1 MTGHWRITHLLLT
14 HIDQTWCNKLSKYI
28 KTNIEIDIY
37 ENDLNSEKTRR
48 NQYELNMLEG
58 NQYGGKKVFDV
69 KLNELGKT
77 EHDGHFIL
85 ISSQPVFALSP

>member
-1 MTGHWRITHLLLT
+1 LT
-14 HIDQTWCNKLSKYI
+14 HIDQTWCNKLSKHI

-48 NQYELNMLEG
+48 NQYELNKLEG

-85 ISSQPVFALSP
+85 IPSQPVFALSP